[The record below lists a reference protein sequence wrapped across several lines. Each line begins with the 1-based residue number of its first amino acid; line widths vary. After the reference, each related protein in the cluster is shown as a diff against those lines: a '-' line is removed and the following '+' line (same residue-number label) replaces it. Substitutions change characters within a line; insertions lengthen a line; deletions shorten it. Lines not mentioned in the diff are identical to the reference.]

1 MQLAGKPS
9 VVSLLNPDLINWRQE
24 MDGDALSSPCI
35 RSDRPYSSP
44 DLAPVINIQ
53 SVKRNYL
60 GKPYTDCVNTYSTNN
75 YSYLY
80 VKNPPKIY
88 SGTKS
93 IFVELSPRF
102 LSLFLPQNDFLSNN
116 SDSNCIMNELMNIIC
131 QSCNCFPSYL
141 NAVYD
146 IKSKYQE

>member
-1 MQLAGKPS
+1 MKADQ
-9 VVSLLNPDLINWRQE
+9 VLL
-24 MDGDALSSPCI
+24 
-35 RSDRPYSSP
+35 SP

-88 SGTKS
+88 SGIKS
-93 IFVELSPRF
+93 IFFEL
-102 LSLFLPQNDFLSNN
+102 
-116 SDSNCIMNELMNIIC
+116 
-131 QSCNCFPSYL
+131 
-141 NAVYD
+141 
-146 IKSKYQE
+146 

>member
-1 MQLAGKPS
+1 MSARLCSDRAWFADFPSKPS
-9 VVSLLNPDLINWRQE
+9 LNSNSDIKADQVLL
-24 MDGDALSSPCI
+24 
-35 RSDRPYSSP
+35 SP

-88 SGTKS
+88 SG
-93 IFVELSPRF
+93 E
-102 LSLFLPQNDFLSNN
+102 NDF
-116 SDSNCIMNELMNIIC
+116 CG
-131 QSCNCFPSYL
+131 
-141 NAVYD
+141 
-146 IKSKYQE
+146 KSFASIAKI